1 MTDSS
6 IPQRPTTQYVKVI
19 EPPKAFQPLNLGE
32 LWQQRELLFLFT
44 LRDVKIRY
52 KQTVLG
58 LLWAVIQPFVTM
70 IVFSFVFGR
79 IARMPSDGIP
89 YPLFSYVGLLPWNFF
104 SNGLNKASTVLVMN
118 SQMIRK
124 IYFPRLILPIS
135 AILSGM
141 VDFLISFAMLGVLYV
156 YYAVNTP
163 NVTAGLKAYAL
174 TNPAFVESAFKTATA
189 NYEITANIIWLPV
202 LLLLAFLSA
211 LAVSLWLSALNV
223 AFRDVGYAL
232 NFFLRMLLYLTP
244 VIYPV
249 SALPEG
255 LRLLSGLNPIT
266 GVVEGFRWA
275 MLGVDTT
282 PPGPLLLISTTA
294 TLVLLVS
301 GAFYF
306 RKAEATFADLV

>member
-1 MTDSS
+1 MATSS
-6 IPQRPTTQYVKVI
+6 TPQRPDAQYVKII
-19 EPPKAFQPLNLGE
+19 EPPKAFQPLNLLE

-58 LLWAVIQPFVTM
+58 ILWAVIQPFITM

-104 SNGLNKASTVLVMN
+104 SNGLNKAAAVLVTN

-124 IYFPRLILPIS
+124 IYFPRMILPIS

-141 VDFLISFAMLGVLYV
+141 VDFLISFAMLGVLYI
-156 YYAVNTP
+156 YYGINTP
-163 NVTAGLKAYAL
+163 HVTAGLKAYAL
-174 TNPAFVESAFKTATA
+174 SNPVFAESAFRAVTA
-189 NYEITANIIWLPV
+189 NYEITANIVWLPV

-211 LAVSLWLSALNV
+211 LSVSLWLSALNV

-232 NFFLRMLLYLTP
+232 NFALRMLLYLTP

-249 SALPEG
+249 SALPEP
-255 LRLLSGLNPIT
+255 LKLISALNPIT

-275 MLGVDTT
+275 MLGVDSA
-282 PPGPLLLISTTA
+282 PGPLLLVSTAA
-294 TLVLLVS
+294 TLFLLVT
-301 GAFYF
+301 GAYYF
-306 RKAEATFADLV
+306 RKTEATFADLV

>member
-1 MTDSS
+1 MAASTPSNN
-6 IPQRPTTQYVKVI
+6 RATAQYVKVI
-19 EPPKAFQPLNLGE
+19 EPPKRFQPLNLRE
-32 LWQQRELLFLFT
+32 LWQHREVLMLFT
-44 LRDVKIRY
+44 LRDIKIRY

-58 LLWAVIQPFVTM
+58 ILWAVIQPFVTM
-70 IVFSFVFGR
+70 IVFSFIFGR
-79 IARMPSDGIP
+79 VARMPSDGIP

-104 SNGLNKASTVLVMN
+104 SNGLNKASTVLVSS

-124 IYFPRLILPIS
+124 IYFPRMILPIS

-141 VDFLISFAMLGVLYV
+141 IDFIVSFVMLGVLYV
-156 YYAVNTP
+156 YYAFATP
-163 NVTAGLKAYAL
+163 HVTAGLPAYAL
-174 TNPAFVESAFKTATA
+174 ANPAFVESAFKAVTA

-211 LAVSLWLSALNV
+211 LSVSLWLSALNV
-223 AFRDVGYAL
+223 SFRDVGYAL

-249 SALPEG
+249 SALPSEFQFIAA
-255 LRLLSGLNPIT
+255 LNPIT

-275 MLGVDTT
+275 MLGVDTA
-282 PPGPLLLISTTA
+282 PGPLILVSTAATVVLLIS
-294 TLVLLVS
+294 
-301 GAFYF
+301 GAYYF

>member
-1 MTDSS
+1 MATSLT
-6 IPQRPTTQYVKVI
+6 PKPTPAQYVKVI
-19 EPPKAFQPLNLGE
+19 EPPKRFQPLNLRE

-58 LLWAVIQPFVTM
+58 ILWAVIQPFVTM

-79 IARMPSDGIP
+79 VARMPSDGIP

-104 SNGLNKASTVLVMN
+104 SNGLSKASTVLVSS

-124 IYFPRLILPIS
+124 IYFPRMILPIS
-135 AILSGM
+135 SILSGM
-141 VDFLISFAMLGVLYV
+141 VDFLISFLMLGLLYI
-156 YYAVNTP
+156 YYAINTP
-163 NVTAGLKAYAL
+163 HVTAGLKAYAL
-174 TNPAFVESAFKTATA
+174 SNPAFVESTFKAVTA

-202 LLLLAFLSA
+202 LLLLAFVSS

-223 AFRDVGYAL
+223 SFRDVGYAL

-249 SALPEG
+249 SALPEV
-255 LRLLSGLNPIT
+255 LQWISALNPIT

-275 MLGVDTT
+275 MLGVETT
-282 PPGPLLLISTTA
+282 ALGPLLLISTAA
-294 TLVLLVS
+294 TLVLLVT